1 MNGLKAART
10 ARGWSQARVIHEMQ
24 RHAAAAGVPIASPD
38 SLKTQLSRWENG
50 HRMPDAVHRQ
60 ILRAVFGMTDDQLG
74 FTSPAGNT
82 TDHVVGLV
90 FPDNWQAGIT
100 SAADLWQGDMDR
112 RDFLRGSAFVS
123 AAFSTPVLH
132 FLVSGD
138 DSSPASDVGNR
149 LVGQPDVDSIR
160 EMTRAFRTLDN
171 RHGGGCVRE
180 TVVRYLHAEVAP
192 LLRDGRFTASVGAA
206 LFSATAELTQ
216 LAGWMAYDVGRNGLS
231 QRYLVQALNLAKA
244 GGDRSLGAEVLAAMS
259 HQATYLGDGAE
270 AVHLA
275 RAAGRTAEQVG
286 VQALAAEAA
295 VMEAHGHARRGD
307 EASCAKALSRAEA
320 TLDRA
325 DRAGEP
331 QWMTYFDEAYLAAKF
346 GHCFRDLGQPAQA
359 ERFARRSLDMDN
371 SYVRGRAFNLA
382 LLAHSHAQQGDVEQA
397 CAVGLEAVDVTAELN
412 SARAVQYLADLRA
425 QLKPY
430 EGAPAITQL
439 DERLQPLLGAA
450 A

>member
-1 MNGLKAART
+1 VNGLKAART
-10 ARGWSQARVIHEMQ
+10 ARGWSQARVIHDMQ
-24 RHAAAAGVPIASPD
+24 RYAAAAGVPVASPD

-112 RDFLRGSAFVS
+112 RGFLRGSAFVS

-138 DSSPASDVGNR
+138 DSSPSSDVGNR

-192 LLRDGRFTASVGAA
+192 PAPR
-206 LFSATAELTQ
+206 
-216 LAGWMAYDVGRNGLS
+216 W
-231 QRYLVQALNLAKA
+231 
-244 GGDRSLGAEVLAAMS
+244 
-259 HQATYLGDGAE
+259 
-270 AVHLA
+270 AVHTGCRGEPVLGGG
-275 RAAGRTAEQVG
+275 RA
-286 VQALAAEAA
+286 
-295 VMEAHGHARRGD
+295 HA
-307 EASCAKALSRAEA
+307 
-320 TLDRA
+320 A
-325 DRAGEP
+325 DRV
-331 QWMTYFDEAYLAAKF
+331 DEL
-346 GHCFRDLGQPAQA
+346 R
-359 ERFARRSLDMDN
+359 RRSAWL
-371 SYVRGRAFNLA
+371 
-382 LLAHSHAQQGDVEQA
+382 EP
-397 CAVGLEAVDVTAELN
+397 AVPDPGPEP
-412 SARAVQYLADLRA
+412 R
-425 QLKPY
+425 
-430 EGAPAITQL
+430 
-439 DERLQPLLGAA
+439 
-450 A
+450 